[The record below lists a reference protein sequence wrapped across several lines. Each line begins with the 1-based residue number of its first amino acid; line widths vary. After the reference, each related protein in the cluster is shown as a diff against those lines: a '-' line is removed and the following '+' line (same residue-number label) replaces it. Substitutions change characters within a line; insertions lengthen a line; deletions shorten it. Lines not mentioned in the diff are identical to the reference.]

1 MSKFFTYEDRLEVQK
16 YLKESLSMKAI
27 ARELGKDPTTISREI
42 KKYSSEV
49 ATGHPGFPFNEC
61 KNRKLCRLKIFVV
74 KIAPTNQPC
83 TASCV
88 ENAINSVKS
97 LREKSVL
104 PVSAHLMYVMDVLLL
119 TNAL

>member
-61 KNRKLCRLKIFVV
+61 KNRKLCRLKNICG
-74 KIAPTNQPC
+74 KDC
-83 TASCV
+83 TH
-88 ENAINSVKS
+88 KS
-97 LREKSVL
+97 
-104 PVSAHLMYVMDVLLL
+104 AM
-119 TNAL
+119 

>member
-49 ATGHPGFPFNEC
+49 ATGHP
-61 KNRKLCRLKIFVV
+61 
-74 KIAPTNQPC
+74 
-83 TASCV
+83 
-88 ENAINSVKS
+88 
-97 LREKSVL
+97 
-104 PVSAHLMYVMDVLLL
+104 
-119 TNAL
+119 